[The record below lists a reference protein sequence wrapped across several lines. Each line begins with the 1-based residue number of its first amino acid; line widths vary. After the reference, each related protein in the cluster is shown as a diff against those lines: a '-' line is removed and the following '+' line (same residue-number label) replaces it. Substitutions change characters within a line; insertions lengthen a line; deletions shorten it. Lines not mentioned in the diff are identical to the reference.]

1 MVSVMAIA
9 AIRILIGRPFPNLKR
24 APLRASFDPCAGPHA
39 AAKML
44 ATKMLATKML
54 ATKMLATKTLS
65 KH

>member
-1 MVSVMAIA
+1 MAIA

-44 ATKMLATKML
+44 AA
-54 ATKMLATKTLS
+54 KMLATKTLN